1 VKEDEVYSL
10 KITSGTTARPKIFTY
25 TENGYVAAAYNLVE
39 ALKLTSKDVVAAI
52 APVTQGLGQLVGF
65 GAATVAG
72 CKVVLIPHF
81 DAAHVVQ
88 IMAKQKITV
97 GVAVPTMISK
107 LLTVPQLKRQ
117 DLRSL
122 RAFQLG
128 GALLPPVLAERFEN
142 SFGCKII
149 NTYGSSEGP
158 IPFSTRLNDSDYI
171 RRETVGS
178 LHPGHEV
185 RIVDSRGKSLSHG
198 EIGEIMSRG
207 PSTGSGYF
215 DDSEANREAFTQ
227 DGWFRH
233 GDLGYIDDQGI
244 GRIVGRKKEIII
256 RGGQNIS
263 PKEIEE
269 AILLMPEIAEV
280 VVIGLPDPVYG
291 ERVCACVVLKESYEP
306 LTLKDI
312 TAFLEREG
320 MAPYKLP
327 ERMEILRDFP
337 RSGGGKIRKDLLV
350 KEILKKQRD

>member
-107 LLTVPQLKRQ
+107 MLTVPQLKRQ

-128 GALLPPVLAERFEN
+128 GP
-142 SFGCKII
+142 SFH
-149 NTYGSSEGP
+149 
-158 IPFSTRLNDSDYI
+158 PF
-171 RRETVGS
+171 
-178 LHPGHEV
+178 
-185 RIVDSRGKSLSHG
+185 
-198 EIGEIMSRG
+198 
-207 PSTGSGYF
+207 
-215 DDSEANREAFTQ
+215 
-227 DGWFRH
+227 
-233 GDLGYIDDQGI
+233 
-244 GRIVGRKKEIII
+244 
-256 RGGQNIS
+256 
-263 PKEIEE
+263 
-269 AILLMPEIAEV
+269 
-280 VVIGLPDPVYG
+280 
-291 ERVCACVVLKESYEP
+291 
-306 LTLKDI
+306 
-312 TAFLEREG
+312 
-320 MAPYKLP
+320 
-327 ERMEILRDFP
+327 
-337 RSGGGKIRKDLLV
+337 
-350 KEILKKQRD
+350 